1 MVVRVVIFA
10 SSAEAWEVASWAA
23 RWVERRSDSRRIMR
37 GSGVVVEEE
46 DWSVWD
52 EDCVE
57 RVSRRVVSSV
67 AAESAED

>member
-1 MVVRVVIFA
+1 
-10 SSAEAWEVASWAA
+10 
-23 RWVERRSDSRRIMR
+23 MR